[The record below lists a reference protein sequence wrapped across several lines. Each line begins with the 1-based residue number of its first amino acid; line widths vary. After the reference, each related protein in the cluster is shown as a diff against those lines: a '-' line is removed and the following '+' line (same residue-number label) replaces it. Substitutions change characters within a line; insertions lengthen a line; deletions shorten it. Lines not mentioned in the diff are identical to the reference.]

1 MTKIKKFEIASIALA
16 IFLAMIGSAFAE
28 MIFGVPAVPLG
39 YCQISAATLASATG
53 LASCVGGIPSGT
65 NTILMSADTANVK
78 WRDDGTAPTGAIGM
92 TLVFGQL
99 PVTYNGT
106 ISKLQFILATGG
118 SPILNVSFYKTS
130 SP

>member
-1 MTKIKKFEIASIALA
+1 MFKMFKAAVAIALIA
-16 IFLAMIGSAFAE
+16 LVYPARAE

-53 LASCVGGIPSGT
+53 LASCAGGIPAGA
-65 NTILMSADTANVK
+65 NTILMSADVANVR

-92 TLVFGQL
+92 SLVFGQL

-106 ISKLQFILATGG
+106 LSKLQFILNTGG